1 MIKLVDNIDYKLV
14 IENYKKEVEILKNC
28 IKKEKYYI
36 IFKIICIIFGI
47 FLLFLSFS
55 NINFNTKELMPKD
68 VGYLFILVIGLLMII
83 ALSIFLIFN
92 FDDLKYDNKKYL
104 KAITRLN
111 TEESLE
117 DKAFNISKEQ
127 LFYSLYNISDFKERV
142 NFIEKKYK
150 IIKMQY
156 DLKENNLY
164 VRYVENNE
172 IKEKKFYCEIHYFEE
187 LENPELVLTNNKILL
202 NIKYKEEMSFET
214 IDIIS

>member
-36 IFKIICIIFGI
+36 VFKIICIIFGI

-127 LFYSLYNISDFKERV
+127 LFYSSYNISDLKERV
-142 NFIEKKYK
+142 NFIEKNYK

-187 LENPELVLTNNKILL
+187 LENPELVLTNKKILL
-202 NIKYKEEMSFET
+202 NIKYKEEISFET